1 MSGASRVASQG
12 TRGPATAETLV
23 ARCLLDPGFL
33 DEHLR
38 EGSSP
43 LTVDGEAL
51 DLRRLRLFGG
61 LITKVQ
67 HNDLWEDFRYTR
79 ASLKLLE
86 VELEF
91 FADYRAEFL
100 RARVSNPD
108 RIARVGRFLDA
119 VEQWLGEHWSP
130 AAWTA
135 LDVVRYER
143 EIWRTQLGMA
153 TCGGTTPQDTI
164 ELIRPDGVVTV
175 VGFDHDPPQVMAV
188 VRAAGSLA
196 DVPTRSTFLC
206 FWGRPRPAEV
216 RVLEVD
222 GVTALVLDGIG
233 AGVTGDGLRQ
243 ALQQAHPQLTS
254 DAIGSAIRAAVDLG
268 LLKEGRLSDQPAS
281 EVHR

>member
-1 MSGASRVASQG
+1 MSGASRVASKETDG
-12 TRGPATAETLV
+12 RATAETLV
-23 ARCLLDPGFL
+23 ARCLLDPGYL

-38 EGSSP
+38 DGATP
-43 LTVDGEAL
+43 LAVDGEAL
-51 DLRRLRLFGG
+51 DLRRLRLFSG

-91 FADYRAEFL
+91 FADYRSEFL
-100 RARVSNPD
+100 RARVSSPD
-108 RIARVGRFLDA
+108 RIARVGQFLDA
-119 VEQWLGEHWSP
+119 IERWLGERWSP

-143 EIWRTQLGMA
+143 EIWRTQLGVT
-153 TCGGTTPQDTI
+153 TCGGTDHQETI
-164 ELIRPDGVVTV
+164 QLIRPDGVVTV
-175 VGFDHDPPQVMAV
+175 VGFDHDPSDVMAV
-188 VRAAGSLA
+188 IRAAGSLA
-196 DVPTRSTFLC
+196 EVPTRSTFLC
-206 FWGRPRPAEV
+206 FWGRPEPAEV

-222 GVTALVLDGIG
+222 GFTALVMDGVG

-243 ALQQAHPQLTS
+243 ALQQVHPQLTS
-254 DAIGSAIRAAVDLG
+254 DAIGSAVRAAVDLG
-268 LLKEGRLSDQPAS
+268 VLKGQLSDQPAS